1 MKKQLRMGATA
12 IAVLLSTVLVAQQ
25 GKVKTLFNSNLKSSG
40 GYGAITNKFTKVR
53 GEYAN
58 LSGLYGG
65 WYINH
70 KLMVG
75 VGMAAS
81 TNNIPVPSQYSTNT
95 ANKRTYQYG
104 QFGLMTEY
112 VLNSD
117 KPIHLVLQAFGGA
130 GFTLQYERNQWHS
143 GGNDPYTS
151 DENWFTVV
159 EPGVQLEMNLF
170 KWMRFSPGI
179 SYRATFGSDGAGVKD
194 KDMSGVSYNATLK
207 FGRF

>member
-1 MKKQLRMGATA
+1 MKHQFRMCATA
-12 IAVLLSTVLVAQQ
+12 IAVLFSTVLVAQQ

-70 KLMVG
+70 KFMVG
-75 VGMAAS
+75 VGVAAS
-81 TNNIPVPSQYSTNT
+81 TNNITVPSQFSTNT
-95 ANKRTYQYG
+95 INKRTYQYG

-130 GFTLQYERNQWHS
+130 GFTLQYLRNTWYS
-143 GGNDPYTS
+143 GGNDAYTS

-194 KDMSGVSYNATLK
+194 KDLSGLSYNATLK
-207 FGRF
+207 FGKF